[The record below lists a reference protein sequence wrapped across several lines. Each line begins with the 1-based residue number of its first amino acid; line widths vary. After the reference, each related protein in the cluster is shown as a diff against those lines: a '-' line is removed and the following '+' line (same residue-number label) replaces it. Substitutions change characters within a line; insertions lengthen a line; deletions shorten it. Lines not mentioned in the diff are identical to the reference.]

1 MQDHE
6 TLIAKL
12 FRLTKKNGVLAI
24 QVPMNQNAPLH
35 QALLRVA
42 KSEEWG
48 RFTAECDSLM
58 NYRSATYYY
67 DILAKLTNSF
77 DVWETTYIHILD
89 NHRALIDWYRS
100 TGMRLYLNTLP
111 DETARAQFEEDVL
124 EICKR
129 EYPLQQNGK
138 ILYPFTRA
146 FFTAYHVPDR
156 GEHDYRG

>member
-1 MQDHE
+1 
-6 TLIAKL
+6 
-12 FRLTKKNGVLAI
+12 
-24 QVPMNQNAPLH
+24 MNQNAPLH